1 MMFPIRPVRM
11 PACLADQTNGQLDP
25 RILRPI
31 GLGKMVLVEPAARS
45 FKAMFAAAWSNNIQ
59 LSATGALR
67 TYDAQVALFTTRY
80 TTTPLPGR
88 PTKVWNGV
96 TYWQKPGTAEAAV
109 PGTSN
114 HGWGLAVDFARDAD
128 GVNDYETPIPMDK
141 RTIDW
146 LLANAAKFG
155 WSWELQSE
163 PWHLRY
169 VDGDNIPQ
177 AVLDFEQPEQEEL
190 SMLTLDYQPNTPQWV
205 AMLTTGVEIAH
216 IVNGRANDVWR
227 SAGVKRVTV
236 ARDQLLGILQTTEKV
251 GPSPFAPGHP
261 WSDTELHKAWIS

>member
-1 MMFPIRPVRM
+1 M
-11 PACLADQTNGQLDP
+11 PACLTGQTNGRLDTH
-25 RILRPI
+25 ILRPI
-31 GLGKMVLVEPAARS
+31 GLGKMVLVEPAART
-45 FKAMFAAAWSNNIQ
+45 FKAMYAAAWANGIE
-59 LSATGALR
+59 LSATGAFR
-67 TYDAQVALFTTRY
+67 TYDSQVDLFAARY

-88 PTKVWNGV
+88 PTKIWNGV
-96 TYWQKPGTAEAAV
+96 IYWQKPGTAEAAV

-128 GVNDYETPIPMDK
+128 GQPDYETPIPIDQRM
-141 RTIDW
+141 IDW
-146 LLANAAKFG
+146 LLVNAAKFG

-177 AVLDFEQPEQEEL
+177 AVLDFEQPEQKEL
-190 SMLTLDYQPNTPQWV
+190 SMLALDYQPNTPQWV

-216 IVNGRANDVWR
+216 IMNGRADNVWR

-236 ARDQLLGILQTTEKV
+236 TRDQLVGILQTTEKI
-251 GPSPFAPGHP
+251 GPSPFAPGNV
-261 WSDTELHKAWIS
+261 WSDIELHKAWIS

>member
-1 MMFPIRPVRM
+1 MFPVRPIRM
-11 PACLADQTNGQLDP
+11 PACLAGQTNGRLDP
-25 RILRPI
+25 RILAPI

-45 FKAMFAAAWSNNIQ
+45 FRALYSAAWSDGIE

-67 TYDAQVALFTTRY
+67 TYDRQVALFTARY

-88 PTKVWNGV
+88 PTKIWNNV

-128 GVNDYETPIPMDK
+128 GRPDYETPINLDK
-141 RTIDW
+141 ITIDW
-146 LLANAAKFG
+146 LRVNADRFG

-169 VDGDNIPQ
+169 VAGDNIPQ
-177 AVLDFEQPEQEEL
+177 AVIDFEQPTQEEL
-190 SMLTLDYQPNTPQWV
+190 SMLALDYQPNTPQWV
-205 AMLTTGVEIAH
+205 ALLTTGVEIAH
-216 IVNGRANDVWR
+216 VVNGRADEVWR
-227 SAGVKRVTV
+227 AAGVKRVTV
-236 ARDQLLGILQTTEKV
+236 ARDQLIGILQTCEKV
-251 GPSPFAPGHP
+251 GPSPFAPGNP
-261 WSDTELHKAWIS
+261 WSDVELHKVWAS